1 VLISANDFSA
11 NGNFANDLRTKNSS
25 RLNSQAGMSLIEIMI
40 VLVILGS
47 IVTLIGRQVFENRK
61 KAQTSQARVQ
71 IGELV
76 KSVEMFYTDCQ
87 RYPTGEEGLK
97 ALIEAPADCKN
108 WGPNPYAR
116 PNLLKD
122 PWNQEMI
129 YELAGSEFEI
139 KTFGADKRE
148 GGKGVDQDVSSKD

>member
-1 VLISANDFSA
+1 MLSILLTALSK
-11 NGNFANDLRTKNSS
+11 RPNSKP
-25 RLNSQAGMSLIEIMI
+25 RLSSQSGMSLIEIMI

-61 KAQTSQARVQ
+61 KAQTAQARVQ

-76 KSVEMFYTDCQ
+76 KAVEMFYTDCQ
-87 RYPTGEEGLK
+87 RYPSSEEGLK
-97 ALIEAPADCKN
+97 ALTEAPTDCKN
-108 WGPNPYAR
+108 WGPNAYAKG
-116 PNLLKD
+116 NLLKD